1 MSMSVP
7 GSDGDDEV
15 MSSINTTPLVD
26 VMLVMLI
33 IFLITIPV
41 IIPSVKVDMPT
52 PRNIAV
58 QDKVEDIAVSIDSTG
73 KVYWKGGLVPDR
85 AKLLDLLVSEA
96 RKAQAA
102 KVPQPEIHIKGDR
115 NARYEYIGRVLFVIQ
130 QSGMQKVGFMSEPK
144 AIVQ

>member
-7 GSDGDDEV
+7 GDSGEDEV
-15 MSSINTTPLVD
+15 MASINTTPLVD

-41 IIPSVKVDMPT
+41 IIPTVKVDMPT

-58 QDKVEDIAVSIDSTG
+58 QDKVEDISLSVDSSG
-73 KVYWKGGLVPDR
+73 KVYWNGGYVPDR
-85 AKLLDLLVSEA
+85 TKLLDLLVSEA
-96 RKAQAA
+96 R

-115 NARYEYIGRVLFVIQ
+115 NARYEYVGRVLFVIQ

-144 AIVQ
+144 AVVQ